1 MDDESVGEG
10 EYIVEAILGERYN
23 KKKKVKEYLLKW
35 KGYSDAENTWEPETN
50 LDCDELIAEFYAQQ
64 KETWGKQRSEL
75 WQNLMGITNSKSK
88 SRKPLPKINCPGSRN
103 PMFASSDC
111 YIASHVSR
119 TSRPG
124 FACSTIS
131 LKHAASEDLCETEDC
146 AYSSESEDDE
156 GNRQLRMRPPPG
168 ESGMEKGWMPEV
180 IVAACQPEDDVPL
193 TYIVKYR
200 HKKKF
205 ERVPSSICMKYWPQ
219 LVISFYEREIQG
231 KAITIDDNNYLPL

>member
-156 GNRQLRMRPPPG
+156 GNRQLRSR
-168 ESGMEKGWMPEV
+168 V
-180 IVAACQPEDDVPL
+180 IQ
-193 TYIVKYR
+193 
-200 HKKKF
+200 
-205 ERVPSSICMKYWPQ
+205 VPSNFFLFHLAFTLWKARFSICIEVFPK
-219 LVISFYEREIQG
+219 ISRIQFQ
-231 KAITIDDNNYLPL
+231 ILLT